1 MKHTGGDY
9 FVKLFYC
16 HGNAMTCRFVSANKF
31 IWIVVKFISLRRFI
45 KKETKYIEN
54 RNRIKNIYF
63 VCK

>member
-1 MKHTGGDY
+1 
-9 FVKLFYC
+9 
-16 HGNAMTCRFVSANKF
+16 MTCRFVSANKF

-45 KKETKYIEN
+45 KKETKYVEN